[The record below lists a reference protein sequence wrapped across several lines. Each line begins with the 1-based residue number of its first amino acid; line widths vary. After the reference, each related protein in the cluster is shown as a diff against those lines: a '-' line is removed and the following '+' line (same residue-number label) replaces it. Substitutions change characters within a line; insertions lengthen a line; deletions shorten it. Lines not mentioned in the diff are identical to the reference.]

1 MPLFDRIIDVQV
13 GGKLFPNNLRI
24 TFDIV
29 KTNQSVCNSASIT
42 IYNLSEDSRNQIR
55 ELDDDIVLSA
65 GYREYGGTKLVFK
78 GNILRV
84 NHTYNLPDI
93 MTKIEG
99 GDGIKALRDQ
109 RQSVSFEENT
119 SVKDVLNKV
128 SSNLGLTVRELPED
142 VSGEYTQGFSHA
154 GSVKEGLDKVCQR
167 IGAIWS
173 VQDNE
178 LQITKDNSASVH
190 APVKISRIDGLL
202 EKLERLGDARQFFVD
217 SEAAL
222 NSGYRFRTLL
232 NPDIQPGR
240 KLTLGDQGTF
250 RVERVQ
256 HQGDNFENDFISIV
270 EVKELNNNG

>member
-1 MPLFDRIIDVQV
+1 VPLFDRIINVQV

-55 ELDDDIVLSA
+55 ELDDDIVVNA
-65 GYREYGGTKLVFK
+65 GYREYGGPKLVFT

-99 GDGIKALRDQ
+99 GDGIKALREK
-109 RQSVSFEENT
+109 RQSVSFEEDT
-119 SVKDVLNKV
+119 SVKDVLGKV
-128 SSNLGLTVRELPED
+128 ASNMGMVIRELPQDIE
-142 VSGEYTQGFSHA
+142 GQYAQGFSHV

-167 IGAIWS
+167 VGAIWS

-190 APVKISRIDGLL
+190 APIKIARVDGLL
-202 EKLERLGDARQFFVD
+202 EKLERLGDARKFLAD
-217 SEAAL
+217 SDAAI

-240 KLTLGDQGTF
+240 KITLGDQGSF

-270 EVKELNNNG
+270 EVKELSNNE

>member
-24 TFDIV
+24 VFDIV

-42 IYNLSEDSRNQIR
+42 IYNLSEDSRGQIR
-55 ELDDDIVLSA
+55 ELDDDIVVRA
-65 GYREYGGTKLVFK
+65 GYREYGGTKLVFA

-99 GDGIKALRDQ
+99 GDGIKALREK
-109 RQSVSFEENT
+109 RQSVSFEEGT
-119 SVKDVLNKV
+119 SVKDVLDKV
-128 SSNLGLTVRELPED
+128 STNLGLTIREIPKEIQ
-142 VSGEYTQGFSHA
+142 GIYEQGFSHV
-154 GSVKEGLDKVCQR
+154 GSVKEGLNKVCDR

-178 LQITKDNSASVH
+178 LQITKDSAASVH
-190 APVKISRIDGLL
+190 AAVKITRVDGLL
-202 EKLERLGDARQFFVD
+202 EKLERLGDARKFLID
-217 SEAAL
+217 SDAAID
-222 NSGYRFRTLL
+222 SGYRFRTLL

-240 KLTLGDQGTF
+240 KIMLGDQGTF

-256 HQGDNFENDFISIV
+256 HQGDNFQGEFISIV
-270 EVKELNNNG
+270 EVKELRENV